1 MTAAVANER
10 FEQAGTGR
18 ALALTLTWMA
28 FLALSLFEV
37 FKRASS
43 QVSNTLLRM

>member
-18 ALALTLTWMA
+18 ALALTLTWTA
-28 FLALSLFEV
+28 FLELNLSEAS
-37 FKRASS
+37 KKASS
-43 QVSNTLLRM
+43 QASSTLLQM